1 MHLYTVINFE
11 DQYNIDR
18 KIKEKNKCKHF
29 FQEHS
34 NFVYTDKSCGRAM
47 EQESD
52 RRGEHPPVH
61 GDDDDHD
68 Q

>member
-34 NFVYTDKSCGRAM
+34 NFVYTDKSCDPLTPA
-47 EQESD
+47 QLP
-52 RRGEHPPVH
+52 GERMQKVEW
-61 GDDDDHD
+61 
-68 Q
+68 